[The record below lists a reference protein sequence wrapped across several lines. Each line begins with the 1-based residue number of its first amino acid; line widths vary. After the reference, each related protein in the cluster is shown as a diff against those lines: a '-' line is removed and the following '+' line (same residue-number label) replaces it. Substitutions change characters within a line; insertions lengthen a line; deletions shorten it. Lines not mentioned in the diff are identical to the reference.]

1 MAMSLQPQEIAPVPE
16 ETERIARAA
25 FPKGNIYLRLRDEI
39 GTIFDDP
46 MFAPLFPA
54 RGQPAEC
61 PWQLALITVMQF
73 IEGLSD
79 CQAADAV
86 RSRIDWKYALGL
98 AACRTGVLS
107 QAF

>member
-73 IEGLSD
+73 IGLMYQPPPEQD
-79 CQAADAV
+79 GI
-86 RSRIDWKYALGL
+86 RSIVPYRRGFRISG
-98 AACRTGVLS
+98 
-107 QAF
+107 

>member
-1 MAMSLQPQEIAPVPE
+1 MSLQPQEIAPVPE

-54 RGQPAEC
+54 RGRPN
-61 PWQLALITVMQF
+61 
-73 IEGLSD
+73 
-79 CQAADAV
+79 
-86 RSRIDWKYALGL
+86 ALGNWP
-98 AACRTGVLS
+98 
-107 QAF
+107 